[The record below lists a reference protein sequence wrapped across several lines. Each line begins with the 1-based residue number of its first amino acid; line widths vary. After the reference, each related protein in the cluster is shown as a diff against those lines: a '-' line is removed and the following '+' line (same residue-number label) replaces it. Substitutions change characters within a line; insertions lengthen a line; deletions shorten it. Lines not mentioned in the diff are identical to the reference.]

1 MKKTRKICSLVI
13 ALCLAVSLFVLPVS
27 AAFSDVAGGRW
38 YSESVD
44 WASAAGYVSG
54 YEDGTFRL
62 LGLLVWPCH
71 PQLCPGRHHRRV

>member
-38 YSESVD
+38 YS
-44 WASAAGYVSG
+44 
-54 YEDGTFRL
+54 
-62 LGLLVWPCH
+62 
-71 PQLCPGRHHRRV
+71 